1 MSGLLRSAAQ
11 RTLRKVLPTVS
22 RLGSSGVYGSTSVV
36 NRRLSPALPSTSRF
50 VTTSSFY
57 IEPPEEMLFPDE
69 DMEKGIWY
77 DLNWSLNR
85 SSITPTGRSFRNLKL
100 KDLEAKGGMSKL
112 YDPAVLPFT
121 QQLEND
127 IFSYLSNSEVLY
139 VQDCALGALSTN
151 EIPVRIITDSP
162 AAAAM
167 FAKLCCPT
175 RKIKLSDYREDVTV
189 YLASETN
196 LGPFLSVDKPNRK
209 ILMGGT
215 IKANELVKKMARSS
229 VNAFL
234 ARNILP
240 LWGSM
245 ENNTLYMAHPG
256 PHVGGFSGFSFS
268 SSGFCRLLNAE
279 VQTDGSIVPMPKQP
293 NAMSLPKSIV
303 MFAHD
308 DTGAIPAA
316 TKLTP
321 DQAGFYYITACA
333 PRSLSQYVE
342 AASLMMEFAKVCD
355 VYMVNSGAFVNEDDI
370 ETTARAIVG
379 KTGGSADALG
389 LKPIPVTCKTK
400 SPSSEQVDTVSIALN
415 HMVCAATTL
424 RFHV

>member
-1 MSGLLRSAAQ
+1 M
-11 RTLRKVLPTVS
+11 
-22 RLGSSGVYGSTSVV
+22 
-36 NRRLSPALPSTSRF
+36 SPALPSTCRF
-50 VTTSSFY
+50 ATTSSFY
-57 IEPPEEMLFPDE
+57 IEPPEEYLFPNE
-69 DMEKGIWY
+69 DIEKGVCY
-77 DLNWSLNR
+77 ALNWSLNA
-85 SSITPTGRSFRNLKL
+85 SSITPSGKSFRNLKL
-100 KDLEAKGGMSKL
+100 NELEAKGGMSKL

-121 QQLEND
+121 KQIDTDVTTYLEKAG
-127 IFSYLSNSEVLY
+127 VLY

-151 EIPVRIITDSP
+151 EIPVRIISDNP

-175 RKIKLSDYREDVTV
+175 RKVPLNMYQEDVTV
-189 YLASETN
+189 YLAAETN
-196 LGPFLSVDKPNRK
+196 LGPFISVDKPNRR
-209 ILMGGT
+209 IMMGGT

-245 ENNTLYMAHPG
+245 ENNTIYLAHPG
-256 PHVGGFSGFSFS
+256 PHVGGFSGFSYTP
-268 SSGFCRLLNAE
+268 SGFCRLLNAE
-279 VQTDGSIVPMPKQP
+279 VQADGSVVPLPKLP
-293 NAMSLPKSIV
+293 NGLPLPKSIV

-333 PRSLSQYVE
+333 PRSLSKYAE
-342 AASLMMEFAKVCD
+342 AASLMMQFAKVCD
-355 VYMVNSGAFVNEDDI
+355 VYMVNSGAFANEDDI
-370 ETTARAIVG
+370 EPTARAIVG
-379 KTGGSADALG
+379 QSGSTADALG
-389 LKPIPVTCKTK
+389 LKPIAVSCKTK

-415 HMVCAATTL
+415 HMAGERTKAEEIL
-424 RFHV
+424 KAGPPKK